1 MARPIW
7 SGSISFGLVNVPV
20 KLYSAT
26 SPKEVR
32 FHLLH
37 DKDLGR
43 VQQKRVCS
51 IDGQEIPWE
60 HIVKGFQIAKNRYVT
75 VSKDELQALGPR
87 ATRSIDIEDFVELG
101 QIDPIFYEH
110 TYYLVPDRGASRP
123 YALLLEAMKKT
134 SRVGIARF
142 VLRTKQYLCAVRP
155 MEKALALSTMLYGDE
170 VVPQKDL
177 DGLPDASSKPR
188 EKELGMAEQL
198 VNSLAADFDISKY
211 KDDYRKQVTELLEKK
226 SEGEPIAAEPD
237 EPRGK
242 VVNLMD
248 ALQKSLAA
256 AREGGGLRP
265 RQETGNRATARAAHA
280 RKPARKAPRA
290 QGKKAS

>member
-7 SGSISFGLVNVPV
+7 SGAISFGLVNVPV
-20 KLYSAT
+20 KLFPAT

-37 DKDLGR
+37 DKDAGR

-51 IDGQEIPWE
+51 IDGEEIPWE
-60 HIVKGFQIAKNRYVT
+60 HIVKGFEIAKGRYVP
-75 VSKDELQALGPR
+75 VSKDELDAIGPR

-101 QIDPIFYEH
+101 QIDPVYYEH
-110 TYYLVPDRGASRP
+110 TYYLVPDKGAARP
-123 YALLLEAMKKT
+123 YALLLEAMRKT

-155 MEKALALSTMLYGDE
+155 MGRALGLSTMLFGDE
-170 VVPQKDL
+170 VVALDAL
-177 DGLPDASSKPR
+177 DGLPDTAARPR

-198 VNSLAADFDISKY
+198 VNALAADFDIAKY
-211 KDDYRKQVTELLEKK
+211 KDDHRAQVAKLLEKK
-226 SEGEPIAAEPD
+226 SAGEALLAAPD
-237 EPRGK
+237 EAPRGK

-248 ALQKSLAA
+248 ALRKSLEAGPRPAA
-256 AREGGGLRP
+256 KA
-265 RQETGNRATARAAHA
+265 A
-280 RKPARKAPRA
+280 RKPARKAPAHRKRA
-290 QGKKAS
+290 S

>member
-7 SGSISFGLVNVPV
+7 TGSISFGLVNVPV

-32 FHLLH
+32 FHMLH
-37 DKDLGR
+37 DKDSGR

-51 IDGQEIPWE
+51 IDGEEIPWE
-60 HIVKGFQIAKNRYVT
+60 HIVKGFEIAKNRYVT
-75 VSKDELQALGPR
+75 VSKDELAALGPQ

-101 QIDPIFYEH
+101 QIDPIYYEH
-110 TYYLVPDRGASRP
+110 TYYLVPDKGAARP

-155 MEKALALSTMLYGDE
+155 MGKALALSTMLYGDE
-170 VVPQKDL
+170 VVAEKDL
-177 DGLPDASSKPR
+177 DGLPDAAAKPR

-198 VNSLAADFDISKY
+198 VNSLAAEFDIRKY
-211 KDDYRKQVTELLEKK
+211 KDDYRQQVTQLLKKK
-226 SEGEPIAAEPD
+226 SEGEEIVAEAD
-237 EPRGK
+237 IEPRGK
-242 VVNLMD
+242 VVNLME

-256 AREGGGLRP
+256 ARAGAQP
-265 RQETGNRATARAAHA
+265 RRGERAPAKST
-280 RKPARKAPRA
+280 RKPPRKAPRA
-290 QGKKAS
+290 HSKRAS